1 MKKLF
6 AILLAFPLLFAPPSF
21 AAPKKIITT
30 PMKFIADAGSAN
42 DFAGLVISQTNIVI
56 FGSTSDPLGST
67 AFVRAIDK
75 TGNQQWNLSLDA
87 GAEEIATA
95 GVTDTAGNIWIAGS
109 FSTTPVQTV
118 ETSTVAPVLNPD
130 EVISEPVQPIREDMD
145 YVGIWKV
152 SPQGE
157 LLSSFNLKMDYPAL
171 ITSIAV
177 DKAGLSLT
185 GLTNI
190 GKGSVGL
197 LLNCSIAGICNTP
210 IYIGTKDTTLDGVI
224 RASDGS
230 QIVIGSSTET
240 ILDKKVQGLHD
251 GIIVSVAKTGK
262 ISKVIRSSAAKASRN
277 WSGATN
283 TFFFGGEVITGKK
296 IESSVTKFSKTF
308 APTWTYRFASTGAV
322 FNAVGPSQSHYA
334 FFASTAAMTNI
345 SGWNPKRA
353 SGLVIAFDSKG
364 ALMGAYSASALTQPR
379 AMAYSKDLGLV
390 VAGVSGETVSIFKLN
405 SR

>member
-1 MKKLF
+1 VKKLL
-6 AILLAFPLLFAPPSF
+6 AILLVLPLLFAPTSF
-21 AAPKKIITT
+21 AAPKKISVT
-30 PMKFIADAGSAN
+30 PLKFIAEAGNNN
-42 DFAGLVISQTNIVI
+42 DFAGLVLSQSNIVI
-56 FGSTSDPLGST
+56 FGSTSELSGSA
-67 AFVRAIDK
+67 AFVRAFDK
-75 TGNQQWNLSLDA
+75 TGNQQWKLSLDA

-95 GVTDTAGNIWIAGS
+95 ATTDAAGNIWVAGS
-109 FSTTPVQTV
+109 FSPTSPQTV
-118 ETSTVAPVLNPD
+118 ETATVTPSVNPD

-177 DKAGLSLT
+177 DKAGLSLA
-185 GLTNI
+185 GLTNT

-210 IYIGTKDTTLDGVI
+210 IFIGTKDTTLDGVI

-230 QIVIGSSTET
+230 QIGIGSSTEI
-240 ILDKKVQGLHD
+240 ILDKKVQGLRD

-277 WSGATN
+277 WSSATN

-296 IESSVTKFSKTF
+296 IESSVTKFSNTF

-334 FFASTAAMTNI
+334 FFASTAAITNI

-390 VAGVSGETVSIFKLN
+390 VAGVSGETVSIFNLI